1 MDRRTVIGST
11 LAAGV
16 ASTALG
22 TTAARADAPDRPT
35 TPIVITEQAAHEIVV
50 MDPGGDWASPS
61 ARLWSWKPGPDSDIN
76 APASAWLHPDDAR
89 LRTDPRTG
97 EQYVLVTD
105 SYGLVAQV
113 PYPDAGPVAWSI
125 EESNAHGAELLP
137 DGNIAVAATGAGEV
151 KVYTASQGRT
161 SQTYASVPLESV
173 HEVLWDEPAQLL
185 WALGKYELVT
195 IAVDGDPAA
204 PELTVVDRHELPTV
218 IGGHDLQ
225 PVSGDDD
232 RLWVTTN
239 YALLQFIKSTGKFT
253 TRHPRYREM
262 YSPQIKSI
270 ATDIESGAVLQ
281 TVVKPDNPSPHCT
294 DTVELY
300 VGDDTHLYL
309 TLPGSQIYRARWFDE
324 RSN

>member
-1 MDRRTVIGST
+1 MKRRTMLGSS

-16 ASTALG
+16 ATTVLG
-22 TTAARADAPDRPT
+22 DTVARANSPERPT

-50 MDPGGDWASPS
+50 MDPRLDWDSPA
-61 ARLWSWKPGPDSDIN
+61 ARLWSWKPGPDSDLN
-76 APASAWLHPDDAR
+76 APDSAWLHPDDAR
-89 LRTDPRTG
+89 LRTDPLTG
-97 EQYVLVTD
+97 DQCILVTD

-113 PYPDAGPVAWSI
+113 RYPDAGPVMWSI
-125 EESNAHGAELLP
+125 QEPNAHGAELLP
-137 DGNIAVAATGAGEV
+137 DGNIAVAATRAGEV
-151 KVYTASQGRT
+151 KVFTASQGRT
-161 SQTYASVPLESV
+161 SDHYASVPLESA
-173 HEVLWDEPAQLL
+173 HELVWDAPNELL
-185 WALGKYELVT
+185 WALGKYELIT
-195 IAVDGDPAA
+195 IAVGGTPAA
-204 PELTVVDRHELPTV
+204 PELTTVDRYELPTV

-225 PVSGDDD
+225 PVSGDED

-270 ATDIESGAVLQ
+270 ATDIETGTVLQ
-281 TVVKPDNPSPHCT
+281 TVVKPGNPSPYCT

-300 VGDDTHLYL
+300 VGDSAHLHL